1 MLGVNTKFKVLK
13 LEHQTAYYE
22 FPRAGILLSFDAYEY
37 NNIAIEVSRYL
48 HTILKYI
55 PTIFRCLSKGAY
67 LQSKGTKGTYFSLHS
82 NIILQHF
89 Y

>member
-1 MLGVNTKFKVLK
+1 MLGVNTKFRVLK

-37 NNIAIEVSRYL
+37 NIAIEVSRYL
-48 HTILKYI
+48 HTILRYI

-67 LQSKGTKGTYFSLHS
+67 LPTYNRKEQKVPTFRCTQ
-82 NIILQHF
+82 II
-89 Y
+89 